1 MKKLAVIMLETI
13 LFAGSFYVLCFAQDN
28 VSIVHK
34 GNLLY
39 QDKKYDAALKLYNEA
54 QIKSPDSLEIDYN
67 IGVAQFK
74 KGDYNL
80 AVSSFEKA
88 TMSADKILESK
99 VNFNIGNSKYKL
111 GKLKENTDLSE
122 TINLLRQALDYYKR
136 TIELNVKD
144 QDARINHELVEKELK
159 ILLDKSKQEQDKQ
172 KEEAQ
177 DKNKE
182 EKQSAEQKQASA
194 SQEQKTEE
202 QKQKEAQEAAK
213 QNEAQEEKQAKLA
226 QEQKAEQ
233 GQESKA
239 SQQQEAKEMS
249 KQEAQMLLEGYRQ
262 EEGSA
267 QKSENKPRGYLDNV
281 AKDW

>member
-1 MKKLAVIMLETI
+1 MKKLAVITLETI
-13 LFAGSFYVLCFAQDN
+13 LIAGSSYVFCFAQDN

-34 GNLLY
+34 ANQLY
-39 QDKKYDAALKLYNEA
+39 KDKQYDQAIKLYNQA
-54 QIKSPDSLEIDYN
+54 QIKSPNSLEIDYN

-74 KGDYNL
+74 KGDYHL

-99 VNFNIGNSKYKL
+99 ANFNIGNSKYKL
-111 GKLKENTDLSE
+111 GKLKENTDLPE
-122 TINLLRQALDYYKR
+122 TISLLRQALDYYKR
-136 TIELNVKD
+136 TIELNSKD

-172 KEEAQ
+172 KEQSQ

-182 EKQSAEQKQASA
+182 EKQPPEQKQTSTG
-194 SQEQKTEE
+194 QEQKADE
-202 QKQKEAQEAAK
+202 QKQKEAQD
-213 QNEAQEEKQAKLA
+213 EKQAKLA
-226 QEQKAEQ
+226 QEEKAEQ
-233 GQESKA
+233 GQESKS